1 MASSEKSKFL
11 ALGAPPGRRLIIKCI
26 RRSKNLTGQADTAKQ
41 ILKSGV
47 AAQRIVDGVYLES
60 S

>member
-1 MASSEKSKFL
+1 MIGESDRWKPACTGHEH
-11 ALGAPPGRRLIIKCI
+11 ARLIKK
-26 RRSKNLTGQADTAKQ
+26 SPPVENLTGKADTAKQ
-41 ILKSGV
+41 ILKSRV